1 MGGLYISPNS
11 SEISWKR
18 RAARVT
24 SEALLCLGVATVVA
38 SFVVE
43 TAPEATK
50 PNIWILVGGAII
62 IFSAS
67 IGWAL
72 TFCLACVSEPNNIG
86 SSRDPN
92 APIHSVEIR
101 IPANVDEKIAH
112 DYYITK
118 ARPIESGRTTVT
130 DSPKTEKRTKTSKT
144 RSKQKERREKRR
156 ERTKEHSRVETSSS
170 SATSSDL
177 TAGTEK
183 RIVKQ
188 EKRKPRKDNANR
200 V

>member
-50 PNIWILVGGAII
+50 PNIWILVAGAIT

-72 TFCLACVSEPNNIG
+72 TFCLACVNEPSTIG

-92 APIHSVEIR
+92 APVHSVEIR
-101 IPANVDEKIAH
+101 IPAQMDEKIAH

-118 ARPIESGRTTVT
+118 ARPIESGRSSE
-130 DSPKTEKRTKTSKT
+130 SPGTEKRAKSSKS
-144 RSKQKERREKRR
+144 RSKQRERREKRR
-156 ERTKEHSRVETSSS
+156 ERNKIETSSS
-170 SATSSDL
+170 SATSSDM
-177 TAGTEK
+177 TMGTEK
-183 RIVKQ
+183 TMVRK
-188 EKRKPRKDNANR
+188 EKRRPKKETRNR